1 MPPDLT
7 PLMRQFRQVKQRY
20 PDAILFFRV
29 GDFYEMFYEDAVEGS
44 RLLEIALTSRDKHK
58 ADQVPLCGVPYHA
71 ATSYIAKLLK
81 AGRSV
86 AVCDQVE
93 DPQTAKGLVRREV
106 VRVYTPGTLIE
117 PDLLAAGEPNYLA
130 AIAPGS
136 SGAGLAWLDLST
148 AEFRVLELRA
158 PWADAAR
165 DELLRIEPREILV
178 PDEEAERLRAII
190 GPTAAAIT
198 PVPASTFHPA
208 AAQTL
213 LLGHFRVASLA
224 GFGCDDKSLAVSA
237 AGSLLQYVN
246 ATQPGASLSHV
257 TRMQVSAQGGTMLL
271 DRATQRNLE
280 LVRRAVDGQVSGS
293 LLSVLDRT
301 VTPLGARLLREWIL
315 HPLTDLAQIAARQ
328 EAVADLHGNLDRRSR
343 LRTAL
348 RGVSDLERL
357 MSRIVLGVANARD
370 LRALKDSIATV
381 PAITRVLA
389 TCKAPL
395 LHERAEAWDDLAQLA
410 AKIEQAIHPEP
421 PASVKEGGVIRD
433 GYNADLDELRAVS
446 RDGKTWI
453 AQIELQER
461 QRTGIDSLKVRYN
474 QVFGYYIEVTKP
486 NLPRVPAH
494 YVRKQTIV
502 NAERFITPELKA
514 LEDKVLGAEDR
525 IRALEYELFDALR
538 REAAGCATR
547 VQALART
554 LALADALAALAEG
567 AAEGGYCRPELTR
580 DDTLIIKDGRHP
592 VLERQDLPGGFIP
605 NDVLLGGP
613 DHRLLI
619 ITGPNMAG
627 KSTYLRQ
634 IALIVLMAQMG
645 GFVPAKSA
653 AIGLVD
659 RIFTRIGAADN
670 LVEGH
675 STFMVEMT
683 ETATILHHATSRSLI
698 ILDEIGRGTS
708 TFDGLSIAWAVAE
721 YLADR
726 NRIGARTLF
735 ATHYHELTDLARIH
749 AGVRN
754 YNVAVRERGE
764 EILFLRKIVEGGA
777 DRSYGIHVA
786 RLAGLPRDV
795 VARAEEVLKRLESGT
810 SQDRASDDGASDNEG
825 AALTRGT
832 PDPSLPAPHPILEEV
847 RQMDLFGMTPLEA
860 MNKLA
865 EIKERLEKGEGT

>member
-1 MPPDLT
+1 MLPDLT
-7 PLMRQFRQVKQRY
+7 PLMRQYRQVKQRY

-29 GDFYEMFYEDAVEGS
+29 GDFYEMFYEDAIEGS

-71 ATSYIAKLLK
+71 ATSYIAKLLRV
-81 AGRSV
+81 GRAV

-136 SGAGLAWLDLST
+136 SGAGVAWLDLST

-158 PWADAAR
+158 PWTDAVR

-178 PDEEAERLRAII
+178 PDEEAERLRATI
-190 GPTAAAIT
+190 GPIAAAIT
-198 PVPASTFHPA
+198 PVPASTFHRA
-208 AAQTL
+208 AAHAL

-224 GFGCDDKSLAVSA
+224 GFGCDDKPLAVSA
-237 AGSLLQYVN
+237 AGALLQYV
-246 ATQPGASLSHV
+246 ADTQPGASLSHV

-280 LVRRAVDGQVSGS
+280 LVRRAVDGQVNGS

-315 HPLTDLAQIAARQ
+315 RPLTDLEQIAARQ
-328 EAVADLHGNLDRRSR
+328 EAVGDFHGHLDRRSR

-370 LRALKDSIATV
+370 LCALKDSIAAV

-389 TCKAPL
+389 ACTAPL
-395 LHERAEAWDDLAQLA
+395 LRERAEAWDDLAQLA

-421 PASVKEGGVIRD
+421 PPSVKDGGLIRD
-433 GYNADLDELRAVS
+433 GYNADLDELRAIS

-525 IRALEYELFDALR
+525 IRALEYELFEALR
-538 REAAGCATR
+538 REAAGSAPR
-547 VQALART
+547 VQTLART
-554 LALADALAALAEG
+554 LALADALAALAEV
-567 AAEGGYCRPELTR
+567 AAEGGYCRPELTT
-580 DDTLIIKDGRHP
+580 DDLLIIKDGRHP

-634 IALIVLMAQMG
+634 TALIVLMAQMG
-645 GFVPAKSA
+645 GFVSAKSA
-653 AIGLVD
+653 VIGLVD

-683 ETATILHHATSRSLI
+683 ETANILHHATSRSLI

-735 ATHYHELTDLARIH
+735 ATHYHELTDLARTH
-749 AGVRN
+749 TGVRN

-786 RLAGLPRDV
+786 RLAGLPGNV
-795 VARAEEVLKRLESGT
+795 VTRAEEVLKRLESG
-810 SQDRASDDGASDNEG
+810 SAQEIPAYLA
-825 AALTRGT
+825 
-832 PDPSLPAPHPILEEV
+832 PDPTLPPPHPILEEV
-847 RQMDLFGMTPLEA
+847 RQMDLFSMTPLEA

-865 EIKERLEKGEGT
+865 EIKERLKKGESP